1 MSAKN
6 KREEEKKILK
16 EVFNLDLYEFVY
28 EYTDKGSGKASEQ
41 MPDCYL
47 RSKKEGLPDLAIE
60 VKTLERRMST
70 FQVHDRINDDKGG

>member
-6 KREEEKKILK
+6 KREEEKKILS
-16 EVFNLDLYEFVY
+16 EVFNLDLYEFVD

-41 MPDCYL
+41 MPDFYL